1 MFLYDL
7 SHEQV
12 TLNNVIRQEKVAE
25 YDIEDGQ
32 DNLKQSF
39 EVFFIRT
46 SKTI

>member
-32 DNLKQSF
+32 DNLMNIKKNIIFRLSDC
-39 EVFFIRT
+39 
-46 SKTI
+46 